1 MTVSAGVGGGTLGG
15 VVVGGAFTGGGGSIS
30 LPSTLPAALPF
41 TGASHVVLFF
51 AAALILIVAGI
62 LLAGLAR
69 RVPDYL
75 DGSAPA
81 PS

>member
-15 VVVGGAFTGGGGSIS
+15 VVVGSTATGGGAI
-30 LPSTLPAALPF
+30 TALPATLPF
-41 TGASHVVLFF
+41 TGATHLMLMIAVGLVL
-51 AAALILIVAGI
+51 LVAGV
-62 LLAGLAR
+62 LVTGLAR
-69 RVPDYL
+69 RAS